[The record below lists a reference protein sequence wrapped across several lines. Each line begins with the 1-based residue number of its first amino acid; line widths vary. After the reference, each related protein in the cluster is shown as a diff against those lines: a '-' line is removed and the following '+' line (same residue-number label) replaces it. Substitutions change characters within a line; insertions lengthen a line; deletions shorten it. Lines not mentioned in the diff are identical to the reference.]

1 MVLVKHSGQ
10 RGVLLS
16 YERDAPDDDGLYTVQ
31 LDGLKAEEIKVK
43 AEDIVTETVKTDLS
57 A

>member
-43 AEDIVTETVKTDLS
+43 AEDIVTKTVKTDLS